1 MDLRALRYFT
11 LVVKHNS
18 FSRAAQASFVT
29 QPTISKMVRALEDEL
44 GGPLLVRQGRGVQ
57 LTDAGEVVYARGLE
71 LLAKTEQLRQEV
83 AEVDGMARGELTVG
97 VMPTSG
103 HYMAP
108 VVARYQRLHPGVT
121 LKVAELGARGL
132 RQAVLAGEVDMTLGL
147 GHDADDPE
155 MERLV
160 IAHQRTRVVFP
171 AAAVPD
177 AATAQTPVRWRELA
191 GQPFVLYT
199 SDFALHQ
206 AVLDAC
212 AQAGFTPRVQLQTRY
227 WDFIGDLVAEGVGV
241 GVMFEQVIAKFDPSR
256 VASRPLIE
264 PELAW
269 DVVLLWR
276 RGYLSRAARAWLACV
291 QAVYPQPVGGLTTRT
306 TANAQTPDPPAA
318 SSDDAIGDN

>member
-108 VVARYQRLHPGVT
+108 VIARYQRLHPGVT

-147 GHDADDPE
+147 GHDAHDPE

-171 AAAVPD
+171 AKAVPD

-191 GQPFVLYT
+191 HQPFVLYT
-199 SDFALHQ
+199 SDFALHEF
-206 AVLDAC
+206 VLQQCEA
-212 AQAGFTPRVQLQTRY
+212 AGFTPKVTLQTRY
-227 WDFIGDLVAEGVGV
+227 WDFIGHLVAADVGV
-241 GVMFEQVIAKFDPSR
+241 AVMFEHVIARYNPER
-256 VASRPLIE
+256 VASRPLVG
-264 PELAW
+264 PEIIW
-269 DVVLLWR
+269 DVALMWR
-276 RGYLSRAARAWLACV
+276 PGYLSRAAQAWLDCV
-291 QAVYPQPVGGLTTRT
+291 REVYPQPLVG
-306 TANAQTPDPPAA
+306 AA
-318 SSDDAIGDN
+318 APEFQN